1 MGRGGRYARSGIG
14 GAVNGV
20 FITMEGVEGSGKST
34 QILRLSERLR
44 RLGVPLVASKEPGG
58 TTLGL
63 ELRRL
68 LLTRHSSGDQW
79 CPDAELLLFYADRAQ
94 HLAQLI
100 RPSLAAGKVVLL
112 DRFEDSTRA
121 YQGALGVP
129 ESTLDRLSDL
139 IVGRNRPHLTI
150 LLDMDPEASLVRVDT
165 RNLDLGESFKET
177 RYDEAALAFHRLVR
191 SRFLAIHQR
200 EPNRLR
206 VVPARISPD
215 EVERRIWLH
224 VAPLLRNAGM
234 RVE

>member
-1 MGRGGRYARSGIG
+1 MLDLEAG
-14 GAVNGV
+14 GAVEGV
-20 FITMEGVEGSGKST
+20 FITIEGVEGSGKST

-44 RLGVPLVASKEPGG
+44 RLGVPLLVSREPGG
-58 TTLGL
+58 TTLGQ

-68 LLTRHSSGDQW
+68 LLTHHSSGEQW

-94 HLAQLI
+94 HLAQVI
-100 RPSLAAGKVVLL
+100 RPALEEGKVVLV

-129 ESTLDRLSDL
+129 ERSLDRISELV
-139 IVGRNRPHLTI
+139 VGRTRPNLTI

-165 RNLDLGESFKET
+165 RNLDLGEGFKET

-200 EPNRLR
+200 EPNRVRGVQAR
-206 VVPARISPD
+206 VSPD
-215 EVERRIWLH
+215 EVERRIWQQ
-224 VAPLLRNAGM
+224 VAPLLRNAGL

>member
-1 MGRGGRYARSGIG
+1 MLDLEAG
-14 GAVNGV
+14 GAVEGV
-20 FITMEGVEGSGKST
+20 FITIEGVEGSGKST

-44 RLGVPLVASKEPGG
+44 RLGVPLLVSREPGG
-58 TTLGL
+58 TTLGQ

-68 LLTRHSSGDQW
+68 LLTHHSSGEQW

-94 HLAQLI
+94 HLAQVI
-100 RPSLAAGKVVLL
+100 RPALEAGKVVLV

-129 ESTLDRLSDL
+129 ERSLDRMSDL
-139 IVGRNRPHLTI
+139 VVGRTKPNLTI

-165 RNLDLGESFKET
+165 RNLDLGEGFHET

-206 VVPARISPD
+206 VVPARLRPE
-215 EVERRIWLH
+215 EVERQVWEI
-224 VAPLLRNAGM
+224 VTPLLRKAGQ

>member
-1 MGRGGRYARSGIG
+1 M
-14 GAVNGV
+14 NGV

-58 TTLGL
+58 TPLGL

-68 LLTRHSSGDQW
+68 LLTRHACGDQW

-94 HLAQLI
+94 HLAQVV
-100 RPSLAAGKVVLL
+100 RPALAAGKVVLL

-129 ESTLDRLSDL
+129 ESTLDRLNDL
-139 IVGRNRPHLTI
+139 VVGRTRPHLTV

-165 RNLDLGESFKET
+165 RNLDLGPAFEET

-191 SRFLAIHQR
+191 SRFLAIRQR
-200 EPNRLR
+200 EPNRVK

-215 EVERRIWLH
+215 EVERRVWQV
-224 VAPLLRNAGM
+224 VAPLLRNTGM

>member
-1 MGRGGRYARSGIG
+1 
-14 GAVNGV
+14 VNGV
-20 FITMEGVEGSGKST
+20 FITIEGGEGSGKST
-34 QILRLSERLR
+34 QMLRLSEHLR

-63 ELRRL
+63 EIRRL
-68 LLTRHSSGDQW
+68 LLTPHASGDQW

-100 RPSLAAGKVVLL
+100 RPSLEAGMVVLL

-139 IVGRNRPHLTI
+139 VVGRTRPHLTL

-165 RNLDLGESFKET
+165 RNLDLGDEFKET
-177 RYDEAALAFHRLVR
+177 RYDEETLTFHRLVR
-191 SRFLAIHQR
+191 NRFLAIHQR
-200 EPNRLR
+200 EPNRVR
-206 VVPARISPD
+206 VVPARLGPD
-215 EVERRIWLH
+215 EVERRIWGQ
-224 VAPLLRNAGM
+224 VAPLLRNAGL